1 MFDLPSS
8 FKTRSKPEIVAAV
21 DLGSN
26 SFHMIVARISGGQI
40 HILDRL
46 KEMVRLA
53 AGLSANNILSASS
66 QQNALACLAR
76 FGQRL
81 RHMPPGSV
89 RIVGTNTLRLAANA
103 GRFIDAA
110 EDLLGHPIEIIAGRE
125 EARLIYL
132 GVAHTLA
139 GSQEKRLVIDI
150 GGGSTEFI
158 IGQGFETLQRESLEM
173 GCVRWSQRYFA
184 KGAITAKAMQRA
196 EMAALLELQPIEAW
210 LHQTGWDVVIGAS
223 GTLRSVARVITQVG
237 FGNEINPASLQQL
250 RQALLAAGHIDK
262 LNLTGLS
269 SQRTPVFPGGVAVI
283 LGIVEGLGIQ
293 QMSVSEYALREGL
306 VYDLLGRIADEDI
319 RDHTI
324 QTLMTR
330 YCVDPQ
336 QAERVEN
343 TALWCLS
350 QVAPLWDL
358 VDEDYAHMLS
368 WAARLH
374 ECGLSIS
381 HDQYHK
387 HGAYLLTH
395 SDLAGFSHQEQTLLA
410 TLIQSHRRKL
420 STDIYHHCSHVPL
433 RKLLYL
439 CLLLRLAVLLHRSR
453 SPQPLPP
460 LVLTATNRSLQL
472 RFPPHWLGQHPLTQ
486 ADLQQEHDYLQK
498 IKLTLQFE

>member
-103 GRFIDAA
+103 GQFIDAA

-269 SQRTPVFPGGVAVI
+269 SQHIQKHSF
-283 LGIVEGLGIQ
+283 VEGLGIQ

>member
-1 MFDLPSS
+1 MFDLPSI

-26 SFHMIVARISGGQI
+26 SFHLIVARINGGQI

-53 AGLSANNILSASS
+53 AGLDANQILSAPS

-89 RIVGTNTLRLAANA
+89 RIVGTNTLRLAVNA
-103 GRFIDAA
+103 SEFIAAA
-110 EDLLGHPIEIIAGRE
+110 EDRLGHPIEIIAGRE

-139 GSQEKRLVIDI
+139 SSQEKRLVIDI

-184 KGAITAKAMQRA
+184 KGAITAKAMRRA

-223 GTLRSVARVITQVG
+223 GTLRSVARVITQMG
-237 FGNEINPASLQQL
+237 FGNEINPNSLQQL
-250 RQALLAAGHIDK
+250 RQALLAAGHFDS

-269 SQRTPVFPGGVAVI
+269 SQRTPVFPGGVAVL
-283 LGIVEGLGIQ
+283 LGIVEGLSIQ

-330 YCVDPQ
+330 YCVDSQ
-336 QAERVEN
+336 QAQRVEN

-350 QVAPLWDL
+350 QVAPAWEL
-358 VDEDYAHMLS
+358 VDEEYAHLLS

-374 ECGLSIS
+374 ESGLSIS

-395 SDLAGFSHQEQTLLA
+395 SDLAGFSRQEQTLLA
-410 TLIQSHRRKL
+410 TLVQSHRRKL
-420 STDIYHHCSHVPL
+420 STDIYPHCSHMSL
-433 RKLLYL
+433 KKLLYL

-453 SPQPLPP
+453 SPQSLPP
-460 LVLTATNRSLQL
+460 LRLAAINRGLKL
-472 RFPPHWLGQHPLTQ
+472 YFPLHWLEQHPLTQ

-498 IKLTLQFE
+498 IKLTLHFE